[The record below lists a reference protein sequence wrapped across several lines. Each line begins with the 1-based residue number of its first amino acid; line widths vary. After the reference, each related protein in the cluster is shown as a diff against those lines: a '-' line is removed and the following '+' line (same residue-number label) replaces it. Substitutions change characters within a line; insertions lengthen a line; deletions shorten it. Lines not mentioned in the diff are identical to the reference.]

1 MNWRQS
7 TFALPMLIGLLSTIG
22 LISALLG
29 DGGWD
34 AVAWLGLGLP
44 AVLGCWPLLQ
54 RSEIRRP

>member
-7 TFALPMLIGLLSTIG
+7 TFALPMLIGLLSAIG

-34 AVAWLGLGLP
+34 AVAWLGLGIP
-44 AVLGCWPLLQ
+44 ALLGSWPLL
-54 RSEIRRP
+54 RR